1 MPSESKGT
9 RLKRMREAR
18 DLTQEDVAKAL
29 GVSKQTIH
37 KYEKDIVT
45 NIPSDKIDI
54 MAKLYR
60 VSPAEIMGWDV
71 GSVRTT
77 TTMTFDGDSPMHAL
91 TQAYLRHPKA
101 VQDEILVRLDRL
113 DVTFSKNVSKL
124 LMDSGDVNG
133 FMQKTG
139 LDFMT
144 VGKLMQ
150 GETVWT
156 TPEEAERIAA
166 YFGIDVVKMF
176 FEDVRS
182 TEKAQDEPKESGAE
196 FIDRLGAHAKRVY
209 FFYQRE
215 CNRRG
220 RPTQED
226 LDRSMRIVTSSKFN
240 KMLQRIIREA
250 PEDADFD
257 KAYAKLAHALYL
269 SPDIFIRWLVQ
280 ERSLHNFRK
289 VMFGMQDDSED
300 A

>member
-139 LDFMT
+139 LDFPR

-166 YFGIDVVKMF
+166 YFGTDVVKLF